1 MLRDMNRPRALVW
14 WTRVAAIG
22 AAGAVV
28 CTLGAP
34 DALAKTTKHPQ
45 TTKHPKTVPSFYTLK
60 NSKQKCRAHYTKQ
73 TITITVRRGRRRV
86 RYHQLRCIYTGNT
99 AAGKPV
105 SFPTGLPTA
114 AITVTVIPSAGDRS
128 FAIAAGQTL
137 NIAGAGVLT
146 GSDGTNVS
154 AMLVSSTAHG
164 TLTFAH
170 SGRFVY
176 VPASGFSGI
185 DSFKYRT
192 VSSSG
197 ETSSPA
203 TVTIH
208 ITPVA
213 IAVGAYALP
222 PTGELSVSA
231 PGVLTGDTGTGL
243 TARLVTGPAF
253 GSLTLNADGTF
264 DYTAAPDFTGSDG
277 FTFEAVDS
285 SRQASNAVTVTI
297 NVGVRAPA
305 VVSQSF
311 VGAIGNTALQ
321 VGGSRAAGPEVYEG
335 AANALHGDSDPSGGT
350 LSTTPATITTADG
363 GTVTLAGDGT
373 FTYEPPA
380 GFTGPSDSF
389 GYEVDSS
396 EGASAAATATI
407 VFDPARVWY
416 ADNASA
422 APAATGTSAAPFNSL
437 AQAVAVAA
445 RGDVV
450 FLFDSSTPYTG
461 GLTLGPDQ
469 TLVGEPAGLTV
480 YGEDLLDPSSGASAQ
495 ITSSGVGLTLSDG
508 DLLDGVAVENTGGAG
523 VSMGAGSFTI
533 EGVAITAPHGDGIV
547 ASGAAWLTLTG
558 SVISG
563 SVAGDAVHIVDGDG
577 STAFD
582 TIDNNVIGVSG
593 TAGSGSASAYGIE
606 LRSSGA
612 SSMLTAWVS
621 SNHVYDTARDGVLG
635 VGTAGG
641 TLDLNLNGNTVTTD
655 SSSTGNGV
663 TIEAGTGVGDVATV
677 CANPT
682 GNTVTAGGTG
692 THAIE
697 LEQPDASSE
706 FGVEN
711 YSGLPGG
718 VSTVHDFLV
727 AAPPG
732 LNNTLTAPGGG
743 AAAYVT
749 QPNGYSGTATPAA
762 GFVSCMVAQPLS

>member
-1 MLRDMNRPRALVW
+1 MLRDMDRPGALLW
-14 WTRVAAIG
+14 CTRVAAIG
-22 AAGAVV
+22 AAGVLAGA
-28 CTLGAP
+28 LGVP
-34 DALAKTTKHPQ
+34 DALAKTTKHPKS
-45 TTKHPKTVPSFYTLK
+45 TPSFYTLK
-60 NSKQKCRAHYTKQ
+60 NAKQKCRAHYTKQ

-86 RYHQLRCIYTGNT
+86 RHHQLRCIYTGNT
-99 AAGKPV
+99 AGGKPV
-105 SFPTGLPTA
+105 SFPTDLPTA

-128 FAIAAGQTL
+128 FAIAAGETL

-146 GSDGTNVS
+146 GSDGSGLTAVLVS
-154 AMLVSSTAHG
+154 ATAHG
-164 TLTFAH
+164 TLTFAN

-192 VSSSG
+192 VSSTG
-197 ETSSPA
+197 ESSSPA

-208 ITPVA
+208 VTPVA
-213 IAVGAYALP
+213 VAVGAYALP

-231 PGVLTGDTGTGL
+231 PGVLTADTGSGL
-243 TARLVTGPAF
+243 SARLVSGPAA
-253 GSLTLNADGTF
+253 GSLTLNADGSF
-264 DYTAAPDFTGSDG
+264 DYTAAPDFIGSAG
-277 FTFEAVDS
+277 FTFEAVDAS
-285 SRQASNAVTVTI
+285 GQASNAVTVTI

-321 VGGSRAAGPEVYEG
+321 VGGSRAAGPEVYD
-335 AANALHGDSDPSGGT
+335 ATTNALHGDSDPSGGT
-350 LSTTPATITTADG
+350 LSTKPATITTADG

-389 GYEVDSS
+389 SYEVDSS
-396 EGASAAATATI
+396 EGASAAASATI
-407 VFDPARVWY
+407 AFDPARVWY
-416 ADNASA
+416 ADNASG
-422 APAATGTSAAPFNSL
+422 APAGAGTSAAPFNSL
-437 AQAVAVAA
+437 AQAVAAA
-445 RGDVV
+445 AQGDIV

-469 TLVGEPAGLTV
+469 TLVGQPVGLTV
-480 YGEDLLDPSSGASAQ
+480 YGEDLLDPSSGSSAQ

-508 DLLDGVAVENTGGAG
+508 DLLEGVTIENTGGAG

-533 EGVAITAPHGDGIV
+533 EKVAITDPHGDGIV
-547 ASGAAWLTLTG
+547 ASSAAWLTLTG
-558 SVISG
+558 SAIYG
-563 SVAGDAVHIVDGDG
+563 SVAGDAVHLVDGDG

-582 TIDNNVIGVSG
+582 TIDNNVIGISG

-621 SNHVYDTARDGVLG
+621 NNQVYDTARDGVLG
-635 VGTAGG
+635 VATAGG
-641 TLDLNLNGNTVTTD
+641 TLDLNLNANTVTTD

-663 TIEAGTGVGDVATV
+663 TIDAGTGLGDVATV

-682 GNTVTAGGTG
+682 GNTVSAGGAG

-697 LEQPDASSE
+697 LDQPDASSE

-718 VSTVHDFLV
+718 VSAVHDFLV
-727 AAPPG
+727 STLPG
-732 LNNTLTAPGGG
+732 GLANILTAPGGS

-762 GFVSCMVAQPLS
+762 GFVTCTVAQPLS